1 MIGKI
6 QRKMNRLIRNIIV
19 ISVSIL
25 CLAACEKKVQL
36 PSNKFIQRD
45 STSSEMIKLNKLLTD
60 VENKDIK
67 SYVDSSSLPFKLSS
81 LGFFYAVTQE
91 GTGSNIE
98 KGDKILVEYE
108 VQTLQGALCYTYI
121 GKNAKNIIVGK
132 DERQRGFN
140 NAIML
145 LKDGGKGV
153 FIAPSYLAY
162 GMLGDANKIPP
173 RATLVYK
180 VLSVKLK

>member
-1 MIGKI
+1 
-6 QRKMNRLIRNIIV
+6 MNRLIRNIIV
-19 ISVSIL
+19 IFASVL
-25 CLAACEKKVQL
+25 FLAACEKKVQL
-36 PSNKFIQRD
+36 PSNKFVQRD
-45 STSSEMIKLNKLLTD
+45 STSNEMIKLNKLLTD

-67 SYVDSSSLPFKLSS
+67 SYVDSSSFPFKLSN
-81 LGFFYAVTQE
+81 LGFLYVITEQ
-91 GTGSNIE
+91 GTGNGIE

-108 VQTLQGALCYTYI
+108 MQTLQGAFCYSYT
-121 GKNAKNIIVGK
+121 GKNTKEMIVGK

-140 NAIML
+140 NAITML
-145 LKDGGKGV
+145 KEGGKGV
-153 FIAPSYLAY
+153 FIIPSYLAY